1 MQSAYNIYTLVQTY
15 LRSHVVVLYHLF
27 SLFFA
32 CLVEVLDGLNKVICV
47 VSCSLSEI
55 FFVSFDISFVGFN
68 FVGANLSAHFL
79 EFKPDFARELEE
91 ILFLFRFSR
100 HFQAFELDVKIN
112 GFDFGL
118 FDFEFFLALH
128 NVHDTDRI
136 HSFIVV
142 LDFALVGRV
151 FISFSAVGHRDKAS

>member
-1 MQSAYNIYTLVQTY
+1 MQSAYNIYTIVQTY
-15 LRSHVVVLYHLF
+15 FLSHFVVRYKLF
-27 SLFFA
+27 SFFLA
-32 CLVEVLDGLNKVICV
+32 GLVEILDGLNKGLCV
-47 VSCSLSEI
+47 VSCGLSEI
-55 FFVSFDISFVGFN
+55 FFVSFDVSFVGFN

-118 FDFEFFLALH
+118 FDFEFFLA
-128 NVHDTDRI
+128 
-136 HSFIVV
+136 
-142 LDFALVGRV
+142 
-151 FISFSAVGHRDKAS
+151 